1 MVPLQESVGLRPL
14 KFSFWRYF
22 PRLVL
27 KNKMYLIKTNEQIE
41 NDEKMSFFLLL
52 VCVFYI
58 KYKFFFN

>member
-1 MVPLQESVGLRPL
+1 
-14 KFSFWRYF
+14 
-22 PRLVL
+22 
-27 KNKMYLIKTNEQIE
+27 MYLIKTNEQIE